1 LTNLA
6 QIERVLYFQDVP
18 LFAHCSA
25 AQVLRIAAIAE
36 ERRFATG
43 EAVYAVNDPSDAIYC
58 VVEGNVNLDNPSS
71 SEAAVGAGG
80 AFGVIDI
87 LSGGVRTANAVA
99 ETDTITLAI
108 DADDF
113 FDLLSHNVDIVK
125 AIFRS
130 LSERVKTPLAW

>member
-1 LTNLA
+1 MTNLA

-25 AQVLRIAAIAE
+25 EQILRIAAIAD
-36 ERRFATG
+36 ERRFAAG
-43 EAVYAVNDPSDAIYC
+43 DMVYEVNDPSDAIHC
-58 VVEGNVNLDNPSS
+58 VVEGNVKLTNPSTQ
-71 SEAAVGAGG
+71 EATVGAGG

-87 LSGGVRTANAVA
+87 LSGGVRSANAVA
-99 ETDTITLAI
+99 QTDAITLGI

-113 FDLLSHNVDIVK
+113 FDLLSNNVDIVK

-130 LSERVKTPLAW
+130 LSEKVQTPLAW